1 MYPAGC
7 AIRDKGDYKLTN
19 EERTILIDAIMELL
33 VTSSLQ
39 DLKMVYTYL
48 IT

>member
-1 MYPAGC
+1 M
-7 AIRDKGDYKLTN
+7 TN
-19 EERTILIDAIMELL
+19 EERTILIDAIVKLL
-33 VTSSLQ
+33 TEASAR